1 MNNSKNVK
9 LLYCILGS
17 FMLTL
22 LQTPMF
28 IQATYAIFDGSI
40 GANLFTELLYRVF
53 GVISFVG
60 VILFIVFSC
69 NLIISNI
76 KFNNK

>member
-1 MNNSKNVK
+1 
-9 LLYCILGS
+9 
-17 FMLTL
+17 MLTL
-22 LQTPMF
+22 IQTPTFM
-28 IQATYAIFDGSI
+28 QATYTIFGGST
-40 GANLFTELLYRVF
+40 GANLFTDLLYRVF